1 MIKRMLTVFVTVC
14 GFSLLA
20 GGLEII
26 SATYGNGDAK
36 VDVTEKVKAAVVE
49 DIFVCV
55 TASNNLAGSDPAKG
69 KAKTM
74 KVEYKVDGETKT
86 AEVKER
92 EDFIVIAAIPVQ
104 GEELKV
110 IKAYYGAPGKWMD
123 AKDIVSQ
130 ALEDNKK
137 LAINNGTF
145 KKDPAPGTAKKLI
158 VIYSDKGKVDFVVK
172 NERTSLEV
180 EDFQKK

>member
-1 MIKRMLTVFVTVC
+1 MIKKILTVFVTVC
-14 GFSLLA
+14 GLSLLA
-20 GGLEII
+20 GDLEII
-26 SATYGNGDAK
+26 SATYGNGDNK

-49 DIFVCV
+49 DTFICV
-55 TASNNLAGSDPAKG
+55 TVSNNFAGSDPAKG

-86 AEVKER
+86 AEVKEKK
-92 EDFIVIAAIPVQ
+92 DFIVIAAIPVE
-104 GEELKV
+104 GEGLKV

-123 AKDIVSQ
+123 VKDIVTK

-137 LAINNGTF
+137 LAVNNGTF

-158 VIYSDKGKVDFVVK
+158 VIYSDKGKVGSVVK
-172 NERTSLEV
+172 NERTFLEI
-180 EDFQKK
+180 EEFQKK

>member
-1 MIKRMLTVFVTVC
+1 MIKKMLTVFVAVC

-26 SATYGNGDAK
+26 SATYGNGDNK

-49 DIFVCV
+49 DTFICV
-55 TASNNLAGSDPAKG
+55 TVSNNLADSDPAKG

-92 EDFIVIAAIPVQ
+92 NDFIVIATIPVQ
-104 GEELKV
+104 GDELKV

-123 AKDIVSQ
+123 VKDIVSK
-130 ALEDNKK
+130 ALDDNKK
-137 LAINNGTF
+137 LAVNNGTF
-145 KKDPAPGTAKKLI
+145 KKDPAPGSAKKLI
-158 VIYSDKGKVDFVVK
+158 VIYSDKGKVESIIK
-172 NERTSLEV
+172 KERTSLEV